1 MMRSLPWPSCSE
13 DTHMRSITS
22 LHARHFFRRMLAPVP
37 AAGTHWKK
45 ERAMEVVVVQGWDT
59 ILGATSCSSRHSTTA
74 SSIPSQFTA
83 TTSASSHS
91 DIDSKSR
98 DMQRHL
104 HSFPGPQRG
113 AALPRPDLGLH
124 LAGATMLRLS
134 AALIDFSCSL
144 WLPPSTR
151 RISAASHMP
160 SWPSIASHHP
170 PGAECPDGKDQHRD
184 LKLASTFPSKA
195 GGCPA
200 TSVSLRFP
208 LIPCLLCYC
217 SRLLGVKY

>member
-1 MMRSLPWPSCSE
+1 MMRSCCGLFAARILTCAQSPALMH
-13 DTHMRSITS
+13 DT
-22 LHARHFFRRMLAPVP
+22 FFCRMLAPVP
-37 AAGTHWKK
+37 AAGTHC
-45 ERAMEVVVVQGWDT
+45 EEVGAVEVVVVQGWDT
-59 ILGATSCSSRHSTTA
+59 ILGDTSCCSDHSTTA
-74 SSIPSQFTA
+74 PSIPSPSLPQ
-83 TTSASSHS
+83 HRLHLPS

-98 DMQRHL
+98 AMQRHL

-124 LAGATMLRLS
+124 LAGATVRRLS
-134 AALIDFSCSL
+134 AALITFSCSL

-170 PGAECPDGKDQHRD
+170 PGAGCPDGKDQHRD
-184 LKLASTFPSKA
+184 LKLASTLPSKA

-200 TSVSLRFP
+200 TSLSLRFP
-208 LIPCLLCYC
+208 LIPGLLCYC
-217 SRLLGVKY
+217 SRLLGVKC